1 MKVKLSKVY
10 NFGGKEFDELDI
22 NIEEMTGKDFMLCER
37 EFKARNKEAG
47 AVKELED
54 SWAITIAAKSI
65 GVKYGD
71 LLNLISTDYLKVV
84 NGVKRFLSQG
94 WEDKEAPKDTTE
106 EIIEETGA

>member
-1 MKVKLSKVY
+1 MKVKLSQIY

-37 EFKARNKEAG
+37 EFKARNKEA

-54 SWAITIAAKSI
+54 SWAITVAAKSI

-94 WEDKEAPKDTTE
+94 WEDKEAQKDTTVE
-106 EIIEETGA
+106 ATEETGA

>member
-1 MKVKLSKVY
+1 MKVKLSQTY

-22 NIEEMTGKDFMLCER
+22 NIEEMTGKDIITCER
-37 EFKARNKEAG
+37 DFKARNKEAG

-54 SWAITIAAKSI
+54 SWAITLAAKSV

-71 LLNLISTDYLKVV
+71 LLNLVAIDYLKVV

-94 WEDKEAPKDTTE
+94 WEDKEAQKDTTVE
-106 EIIEETGA
+106 VTEETGA

>member
-1 MKVKLSKVY
+1 MKVRLSQSY
-10 NFGGKEFDELDI
+10 NFGGKEFEELDI
-22 NIEEMTGKDFMLCER
+22 NVEEMTGRDFMQCER

-54 SWAITIAAKSI
+54 SWAITVAAKAL

-71 LLNLISTDYLKVV
+71 LLNLISVDYLKVV

-94 WEDKEAPKDTTE
+94 WEDKEAQKNITGETTE
-106 EIIEETGA
+106 EIGA

>member
-1 MKVKLSKVY
+1 MKVKLSQTY

-22 NIEEMTGKDFMLCER
+22 DIEEMTGKDIITCER
-37 EFKARNKEAG
+37 DFKSRIKEAG

-54 SWAITIAAKSI
+54 SWAITLAAKSV

-71 LLNLISTDYLKVV
+71 LLNLVAIDYLKVV

-94 WEDKEAPKDTTE
+94 WEDKEAQKDTTVE
-106 EIIEETGA
+106 VTEETGA

>member
-1 MKVKLSKVY
+1 MKVKLSKSY
-10 NFGGKEFDELDI
+10 NFGGKEFNELDI
-22 NIEEMTGKDFMLCER
+22 NIEEMTGRDFMQCEK

-54 SWAITIAAKSI
+54 SWAITVAAKSV

-71 LLNLISTDYLKVV
+71 LLNLISIDYV

-94 WEDKEAPKDTTE
+94 WEDKEAQKNITE
-106 EIIEETGA
+106 ETIEEIGA

>member
-1 MKVKLSKVY
+1 MKVKLSQIY

-22 NIEEMTGKDFMLCER
+22 NIER

-54 SWAITIAAKSI
+54 SWAITVAAKSI

-94 WEDKEAPKDTTE
+94 WEDKEAQKDTTE
-106 EIIEETGA
+106 EVIEETGA

>member
-1 MKVKLSKVY
+1 MKVKLSKTY

-22 NIEEMTGKDFMLCER
+22 NIEEMTGRDFMQCEK
-37 EFKARNKEAG
+37 EFKARNKDAG

-54 SWAITIAAKSI
+54 SWAITVAAKSV

-71 LLNLISTDYLKVV
+71 LLNLVSIDYLKVV

-94 WEDKEAPKDTTE
+94 WEDKEAQRDTTVE
-106 EIIEETGA
+106 VTEETGA